1 LIEKILHV
9 LVRHRTDNAQQH
21 LAFCR
26 PYMPELLQE
35 LDPDFYRETR
45 LHIARVELEQ
55 LRQDGSAFAEIERR
69 SKIPLGISRLGDVMT
84 ARNR

>member
-1 LIEKILHV
+1 M
-9 LVRHRTDNAQQH
+9 QQ
-21 LAFCR
+21 
-26 PYMPELLQE
+26 LLQQ

-55 LRQDGSAFAEIERR
+55 LRQDRSAFADIERR
-69 SKIPLGISRLGDVMT
+69 SKIPLGIFRLGDVMT

>member
-1 LIEKILHV
+1 MQK
-9 LVRHRTDNAQQH
+9 
-21 LAFCR
+21 
-26 PYMPELLQE
+26 LLLE

-55 LRQDGSAFAEIERR
+55 LRQDHSAFADIERR
-69 SKIPLGISRLGDVMT
+69 SKIPLGISRLGEAMT